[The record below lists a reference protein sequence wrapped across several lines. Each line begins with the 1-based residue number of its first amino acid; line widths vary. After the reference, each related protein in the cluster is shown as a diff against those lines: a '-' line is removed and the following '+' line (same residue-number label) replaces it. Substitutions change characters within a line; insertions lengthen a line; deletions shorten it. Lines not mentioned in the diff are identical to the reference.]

1 MFRIT
6 ADGKDLTDRIRQRLV
21 NLTIKDGSGLEGDCI
36 QLHLFDDPP
45 LEPPREGTRIE
56 IALGY
61 NGQLFDVGRYAS
73 RPISLKGPPA
83 IVTVEASV
91 LDCFPTLLEPK
102 KRSWRPDTLSS
113 VISRLANENGLIAS
127 VDKSCELIQVP
138 HEDQTESDSAF
149 LARIADHYECIFK
162 IQRNHLIFYD
172 RNSKVTPSGSS
183 IRPEKIK
190 GIIDYEFKYS
200 REQIYSGVKAFWCG
214 AGATRERSVLAGKKG
229 KVYAIK
235 FLLKDEPSARAA
247 AEAKLRKL
255 TRLSTTLSFTIPGNP
270 LLFSGGLCLIEKL
283 HPLLNREWMIS
294 SVEHSLDNSGF
305 ISKITAE
312 GNASL

>member
-21 NLTIKDGSGLEGDCI
+21 NLTVKDGSGLESDCI

-45 LEPPREGTRIE
+45 LDPPREGTRIE

-61 NGQLFDVGRYAS
+61 NGHLFDVGRYAS

-102 KRSWRPDTLSS
+102 KRSWRPDTLTS
-113 VISRLANENGLIAS
+113 VISRLAKENGLIPS
-127 VDKSCELIQVP
+127 VDKSCDLIQIP

-149 LARIADHYECIFK
+149 LARIADHYECIYK
-162 IQRNHLIFYD
+162 VQRDHLIFYD
-172 RNSKVTPSGSS
+172 RASKVTPSGSS

-190 GIIDYEFKYS
+190 GIVDYEFKYS
-200 REQIYSGVKAFWCG
+200 REQIYSGVKASWWG
-214 AGATRERSVLAGKKG
+214 HGATKHRTVLAGKEG
-229 KVYAIK
+229 KVFVLK
-235 FLLKDEPSARAA
+235 FLLKDEASARDA

-255 TRLSTTLSFTIPGNP
+255 KRLSTNLTFSIPGNP
-270 LLFSGGLCLIEKL
+270 LLFSGGRCLIEKV
-283 HPLLNREWMIS
+283 HPLLNREWVIA
-294 SVEHSLDNSGF
+294 SVEHTLDNNGF
-305 ISKITAE
+305 ISKVTAE